1 MAWRWRACPLAA
13 KYKACS
19 RCRFLLSGS
28 LCMRRCNS
36 SALSTIVGIAFLMPL
51 LLRLIG
57 IEEHNTDCITANR
70 KPYYLLFNPLPRW
83 TPDEVPRSSIVDGSL
98 AGEHFHGFEFG
109 GITTRDIFVHL
120 AALLVDVV
128 D

>member
-70 KPYYLLFNPLPRW
+70 KPYKPLHGGLALDDPVALPRAS
-83 TPDEVPRSSIVDGSL
+83 PVVGKAEEVKRPRP
-98 AGEHFHGFEFG
+98 AG
-109 GITTRDIFVHL
+109 R
-120 AALLVDVV
+120 
-128 D
+128 